1 MVEEGWKE
9 SIGREKIKE
18 QGEGGLMRE
27 RRKVYIGMRDERT
40 GRARVELNREGER
53 KGKEKELRERRV
65 YKKGRDWEKES
76 EG

>member
-1 MVEEGWKE
+1 
-9 SIGREKIKE
+9 
-18 QGEGGLMRE
+18 MRE

-65 YKKGRDWEKES
+65 
-76 EG
+76 